1 MNESPHI
8 RVSAA
13 DRERAMTELA
23 HHFSTGRI
31 SLAEFDAR
39 SIQVLHAENH
49 DQLADLFTDLPAPP
63 GQPPEDRSADWPF
76 HLLVRA
82 AAATAVGLFFWFAF
96 GHTMWLPLVGCAL
109 VGVAV
114 WVSSR

>member
-23 HHFSTGRI
+23 HHFSTGRL
-31 SLAEFDAR
+31 SPAEFDAR
-39 SIQVLHAENH
+39 SIQVLHAESQ

-63 GQPPEDRSADWPF
+63 GRPPQDQTTDWLF
-76 HLLVRA
+76 RVLVRA
-82 AAATAVGLFFWFAF
+82 FAATAVSLFFWFAF

-109 VGVAV
+109 VALAV
-114 WVSSR
+114 WIASR